1 MDLRNHELEAWIQNK
16 FESLFHLNKQQKMLI
31 LKDLNKAELFESFL
45 NTKYVGQKRF
55 SLEGAETLIPM
66 LSFLI
71 EQASLSDVE
80 EIVLGMA
87 HRGRL
92 NVLANI
98 IHKDYSS
105 IFREFDENYINE
117 EFEGSGDV
125 KYHQGAQGVFIT
137 SLGKNILITLAA
149 NPSHLESVDPVVE
162 GISYAKAV
170 ISKKD
175 VLPVLI
181 HGDSSFSGQGVVYET
196 MQLCKL
202 KGYQTKGTIHIIINN
217 QIGFT
222 TNPEE
227 ARSTP
232 YCSDLAKTF
241 NCPVFHVNAEDPEGC
256 IQAIILSM
264 EIRARFGY
272 DVFIDLNCY
281 RKYGHN
287 ESDEPLF
294 SQPLLYAKI
303 KERKSIRTVFSQNLL
318 HENITQEK
326 DIKNLEENFRKQ
338 LQEALQK
345 ISSPIV
351 RKKSQRLISLSEMDT
366 KVSLKMLREIG
377 KGLYTYPKDLNLHPK
392 IKRLLQER
400 ENFAK

>member
-1 MDLRNHELEAWIQNK
+1 SFKLD
-16 FESLFHLNKQQKMLI
+16 KQQKLLI
-31 LKDLNKAELFESFL
+31 LKDLNKTELFESFL

-66 LSFLI
+66 LSFLM
-71 EQASLSDVE
+71 EQASSSNVE
-80 EIVLGMA
+80 EVVLGMA

-98 IHKDYSS
+98 IHKDYAS
-105 IFREFDENYINE
+105 IFREFDENYTNE

-125 KYHQGAQGVFIT
+125 KYHQGAQGTFIT
-137 SLGKNILITLAA
+137 SLGKNISVTLVA

-162 GISYAKAV
+162 GMSYAKAA

-175 VLPVLI
+175 VIPVLI
-181 HGDSSFSGQGVVYET
+181 HGDASFSGQGVVYET

-202 KGYQTKGTIHIIINN
+202 DGYQTRGTIHLIVNN

-256 IQAIILSM
+256 IRSIILSM
-264 EIRARFGY
+264 EIRLKFGC

-303 KERKSIRTVFSQNLL
+303 KEKKSIRTVFAQSLL
-318 HENITQEK
+318 QENMIQEK
-326 DIKNLEENFRKQ
+326 DIKSLEEGYKKQ
-338 LQEALQK
+338 LQEAFQK
-345 ISSPIV
+345 TSPLIA
-351 RKKSQRLISLSEMDT
+351 KKKPQEPISLSEIDT
-366 KVSLKMLREIG
+366 KVPLKVLGEIG
-377 KGLYTYPKDLNLHPK
+377 KGLYIYPKDLNLNP
-392 IKRLLQER
+392 
-400 ENFAK
+400 